1 MAGPGNVLVT
11 GGAGHGGSHVRRLL
25 AKAGRGAVVRDT
37 LSARHAWAVPGG
49 ALVAGDLGDRGR
61 LAALVAG
68 NAGVHEVL
76 GWRAQQDDLEFAV
89 RTAWTWKQTLQARRA
104 GPPPVAS

>member
-1 MAGPGNVLVT
+1 MT
-11 GGAGHGGSHVRRLL
+11 RLL
-25 AKAGRGAVVRDT
+25 AGAGRRAVVCDT
-37 LSARHAWAVPGG
+37 PSCGHAGALPGG

-76 GWRAQQDDLEFAV
+76 RWPAQQDDLEFAV

-104 GPPPVAS
+104 GPLPVAS